1 MTYLT
6 PYGNIYTF
14 IVTIESMK
22 IFPYEVFFMKKT
34 ISILMAMVL
43 SFSLLPFT
51 QKAVAAEKIYG
62 AGKVAT
68 SSTALNVR
76 SSASA
81 TSTVKAKL
89 SKDSYVTLV
98 SKSGNYWRVQYSASG
113 YGYCHKDYI
122 KTASTNVKTVKTT
135 SGRLRVR
142 SSASSSATIKDYLSS
157 GTQVTVLSTSGSFSR
172 ILYNG
177 VKRGYVSSSYL
188 SSGASGS
195 ESSYKAI
202 KLSVPSYKQTDS
214 RWGSV
219 TLGSSGQSIAKIG
232 CATTAIAMLESYR
245 TGTTIYPDAMAK
257 KLSYTSGGAVYWP
270 SHYNIIT
277 SSSGYLL
284 KAYNLLKAG
293 KPVLIGAKK
302 SNGSQHYVVITG
314 VKATSSLTTSSFYIN
329 DPGSNT
335 RTTLNQFLAEYPNFY
350 KMMTY

>member
-1 MTYLT
+1 
-6 PYGNIYTF
+6 
-14 IVTIESMK
+14 
-22 IFPYEVFFMKKT
+22 MKKT

-43 SFSLLPFT
+43 SLSLLPFT
-51 QKAVAAEKIYG
+51 PKASATEKIYG
-62 AGKVAT
+62 AGTVST

-89 SKDSYVTLV
+89 SKGSYVTLI
-98 SKSGNYWRVQYSASG
+98 SKSGKYWRVQYSASG
-113 YGYCHKDYI
+113 YGYCHADYI
-122 KTASTNVKTVKTT
+122 KTSSTKVRTVKTT

-142 SSASSSATIKDYLSS
+142 SSASGSATVKDYLSS

-177 VKRGYVSSSYL
+177 TKRGYVASSYL
-188 SSGASGS
+188 TTEAVSSD
-195 ESSYKAI
+195 SSYKAI
-202 KLSVPSYKQTDS
+202 KLNVPSFKQTDS
-214 RWGSV
+214 RWANV
-219 TLGSSGQSIAKIG
+219 TLGSSGQTIARIG

-245 TGTTIYPDAMAK
+245 TGTTIYPNAMAK

-270 SHYNIIT
+270 SHYTIIT
-277 SSSGYLL
+277 SSGGYLS
-284 KAYNLLKAG
+284 KIYSLLKAG

-314 VKATSSLTTSSFYIN
+314 VKATSTLTTSAFYIN

-335 RTTLNQFLAEYPNFY
+335 RTTLNQFFAEYPNFY
-350 KMMTY
+350 KMMHY